1 MMKLFWTLEAVQ
13 DREAIYDYIES
24 NNPTAALALD
34 ELFAMAAERLIDHP
48 DKGRAGRVTGTR
60 EWVAQQNY
68 ILIYDVTGEQ
78 VRVLR
83 ILHAARQWPSE

>member
-1 MMKLFWTLEAVQ
+1 MRRLKL
-13 DREAIYDYIES
+13 
-24 NNPTAALALD
+24 N
-34 ELFAMAAERLIDHP
+34 
-48 DKGRAGRVTGTR
+48 KGRAGRVMGTR
-60 EWVAQQNY
+60 EWVAQQNC